1 MRFPLLHLRLWLW
14 KGSIR
19 QAFGKNWLKAF
30 VLVVTGVGFLTL
42 ETYLFYRLFEFLFN
56 EVQAPVQAISRAL
69 SLHLLNLF
77 FVVFLVMLLYSNL
90 ITALSVFITA
100 NDMKVLLVYP
110 IKDRW
115 LYLSKFVE
123 TLTRS
128 SLTLSVFLVP
138 ALVTYGHARDAS
150 WIYYFWIAPI
160 LVAFMTIPGAIAVPL
175 MLILARLF
183 PTKRLQQGLI
193 ALGLAATTVG
203 LFAFRLLRVE
213 DVFSTAT
220 TAEQLQKWATAFQ
233 IPDWGW
239 LPSGLV
245 VQTVDHMVEFSAP
258 IPATWK
264 LFGMSAVALALT
276 TLIGSPMIRTTW
288 SRSFGSNRKNLGK
301 FRLLQFGHFR
311 IPGLTRGDTAMVL
324 KELKVFSRDLSRWS
338 QLVMMIP
345 LLGFYLLNMH
355 LLPFREQ
362 FQGLYYLVN
371 LFMIAFM
378 VAAIGARYLFP
389 SISWE
394 GPALWLVRV
403 SPYSVWRLVVIK
415 FLFLTVPLLILTWA
429 LTVFSYW
436 ILGFD
441 SSSLSISLWMALGTT
456 LFLGALAIGFG
467 AVLPKFRYE
476 HHLEISLGPGG
487 LLYMLTA
494 FVVSF
499 GFAAVLGYPMFLEL
513 TKQSAHWG
521 EWTFANLV
529 PPTARIRNLWLMI
542 CVGGSFMALYSGVFS
557 LSRREEFDR

>member
-1 MRFPLLHLRLWLW
+1 MLRLRLWLW
-14 KGSIR
+14 KGSVR
-19 QAFGKNWLKAF
+19 QAVTKNWLKPF
-30 VLVVTGVGFLTL
+30 VLGITGAGFLVL

-77 FVVFLVMLLYSNL
+77 FLVFFAMLLYSNL

-110 IKDRW
+110 IRNRW
-115 LYLSKFVE
+115 LYLSKIVE

-128 SLTLSVFLVP
+128 SLTLSVFLIP
-138 ALVTYGHARDAS
+138 ALATYGHARGVDWVYYA
-150 WIYYFWIAPI
+150 WIIPLI
-160 LVAFMTIPGAIAVPL
+160 VTFMIIPGSIAVPF
-175 MLILARLF
+175 MLILARIF

-193 ALGLAATTVG
+193 ALGLVITTAG

-213 DVFSTAT
+213 DIFSTAT
-220 TAEQLQKWATAFQ
+220 SAEQLQRWAQAFQ

-239 LPSGLV
+239 LPNGLV
-245 VQTVDHMVEFSAP
+245 VKTVDGLAESSTVD
-258 IPATWK
+258 PAAWR
-264 LFGMSAVALALT
+264 LVVMAVCALAVST
-276 TLIGSPMIRTTW
+276 AIGAPFIRGTW
-288 SRSFGSNRKNLGK
+288 SRSFGTNRKNLGR
-301 FRLLQFGHFR
+301 FRLLQFGKFR
-311 IPGLTRGDTAMVL
+311 IPGLKRGDSAMVL

-338 QLVMMIP
+338 QMVMMIP

-415 FLFLTVPLLILTWA
+415 FIFLTAPLMVLTWA
-429 LTVFSYW
+429 LTVLSYW

-441 SSSLSISLWMALGTT
+441 HDSLSVSLWMALGTT
-456 LFLGALAIGFG
+456 LFLGALAVGFG
-467 AVLPKFRYE
+467 AILPRFRYE

-494 FVVSF
+494 FGVSF
-499 GFAAVLGYPMFLEL
+499 GYAAVLGYPMFVEM
-513 TKQSAHWG
+513 TQQSTYWGHWS
-521 EWTFANLV
+521 FSNLV
-529 PPTARIRNLWLMI
+529 PPTVEIRNAWLMI
-542 CVGGSFMALYSGVFS
+542 CFGGTLMALYVGVVS